1 MAARVLVL
9 LAILGVAQTSATATA
24 PVAPGSAP
32 TITASTATACG
43 VRITWA
49 VPSSNG
55 GKPILS
61 YAIYA
66 SGGGTT
72 HKKMAIVQGAATT
85 THFVTGLKRT
95 TAYTF
100 TVSATNEIGEG
111 PKSAASVSVTTQNF
125 RESRHLAKTVRAIHS
140 DTARR
145 ASAPQASTSS

>member
-1 MAARVLVL
+1 M
-9 LAILGVAQTSATATA
+9 
-24 PVAPGSAP
+24 
-32 TITASTATACG
+32 
-43 VRITWA
+43 
-49 VPSSNG
+49 
-55 GKPILS
+55 
-61 YAIYA
+61 
-66 SGGGTT
+66 
-72 HKKMAIVQGAATT
+72 QGAATT